1 MTEVAA
7 EALLGEVEEKRKKT
21 IEMLETEYSA
31 KKDEVAKRA
40 AEQKSYIVDSS
51 RKQAAAV
58 SQRERIRIAGAAKLK
73 AKKMV
78 FDATERMLEA
88 NVEAL
93 RQVLADFA
101 GTEDYQEMLP
111 KMVAYAS
118 KRLGGSIS
126 VHSRPDDA
134 SALKKLGV
142 KVSSSDLAS
151 MGGFKATN
159 LDDTL
164 ELDITFE
171 ELLRSRE
178 DEARASILGKE

>member
-1 MTEVAA
+1 VTEVAA

-21 IEMLETEYSA
+21 IEMLEAEYSA

-51 RKQAAAV
+51 KKQADAV

-78 FDATERMLEA
+78 FDATEKMLEA

-101 GTEDYQEMLP
+101 ETKDYQEMLP
-111 KMVAYAS
+111 RMVAYAS

-126 VHSRPDDA
+126 VRCRQADA
-134 SALKKLGV
+134 AALKKHGV
-142 KVSSSDLAS
+142 KVASSDLPS
-151 MGGFKATN
+151 IGGFKATN
-159 LDDTL
+159 HDDTL
-164 ELDITFE
+164 ELDLTFE